1 MLAKILSQFTNFDSF
16 LITMVSAKHQNGMKS
31 LEIKFKNLYKLIHS
45 RFSTGKLMRVL
56 DNFLKDKPILSTS
69 RNKTPK
75 IKYLHQGRINPV
87 TLIFYGKNLKYIQKN
102 FIKHMER
109 HFIKSLNL
117 NGSQIRFIFKN

>member
-1 MLAKILSQFTNFDSF
+1 
-16 LITMVSAKHQNGMKS
+16 MKS
-31 LEIKFKNLYKLIHS
+31 LEIKFKNVHKLIHS

-56 DNFLKDKPILSTS
+56 SDFLKDKPILSTS

-75 IKYLHQGRINPV
+75 IKYLHQGRVNPV

-109 HFIKSLNL
+109 YFIKSLNL
-117 NGSQIRFIFKN
+117 NGSQIRFIIKN